1 MRGIVGRVLDV
12 CCFTCEVR
20 DLLWRYSWLLVVVM
34 VAAFIWFTVEIS
46 KPVEGTLQEDLV
58 TGTVHAAPELAPEGP
73 LLTYVALHAGRPSAE
88 APEDPVYDQ
97 LVEDDGSF
105 ALSADPLDGE
115 TFFLLARIET
125 AREEFYCER
134 IPLPRMRVDD
144 DEWVVAA
151 TGEPL
156 EPRQIVVDKST
167 RCTF

>member
-1 MRGIVGRVLDV
+1 VIVG
-12 CCFTCEVR
+12 TVR
-20 DLLWRYSWLLVVVM
+20 DGCCLTCGVRNLLWRYGWLLVVAM
-34 VAAFIWFTVEIS
+34 VAAFVWFTIEIS

-58 TGTVHAAPELAPEGP
+58 TGTVHAAPELAPDGP
-73 LLTYVALHAGRPSAE
+73 FLTYVALHAGRPSAE
-88 APEDPVYDQ
+88 TPEDAVSDQ

-105 ALSADPLDGE
+105 ALPADEIDGS

-134 IPLPRMRVDD
+134 IALPPMRVDD

-156 EPRQIVVDKST
+156 EPRRIVVDRST
-167 RCTF
+167 RCSF